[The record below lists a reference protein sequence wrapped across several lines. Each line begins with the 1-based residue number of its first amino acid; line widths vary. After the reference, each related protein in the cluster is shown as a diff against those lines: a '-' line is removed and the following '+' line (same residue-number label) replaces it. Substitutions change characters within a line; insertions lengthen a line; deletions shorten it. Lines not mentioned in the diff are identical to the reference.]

1 MATQRSVKRRV
12 KVYFLGADGL
22 WQDAGTGYVSVVY
35 SESMQQTF
43 FLVKS
48 DVNESETILES
59 RIAQTDI
66 YQRQHAYIEAQWKVE
81 PNPKAIR
88 RAFVLREA
96 IGLLQTVHENADK
109 VRPILFPNAKKRAR

>member
-1 MATQRSVKRRV
+1 MTDVLPPDQLEPEVR
-12 KVYFLGADGL
+12 DP
-22 WQDAGTGYVSVVY
+22 VVY
-35 SESMQQTF
+35 DPVERARW
-43 FLVKS
+43 
-48 DVNESETILES
+48 DEI
-59 RIAQTDI
+59 IAAITKGRPGIVEMMEAIAEVELDI

-96 IGLLQTVHENADK
+96 IGLLQTVHENADR